1 MALSVWTAISG
12 YSFGTLS
19 ERQTVSL
26 PLPIT
31 AIPGVIYTVI
41 SGKLPPGLR
50 LVGSSIVGTA
60 FEVSRTTEF
69 KFVIRA
75 KKNLDFADRT
85 LSITIEGSDEPQ
97 WLTPAGPLPVGAN
110 NAYYILDSSY
120 IDFQLSAI
128 DTDTAAGQKLN
139 FFIASGDGEL
149 PPGLIMTRTGRIT
162 GFVQPLLSVP
172 LNAGE
177 GPFDT
182 DLYDSVAYD
191 YGYRPTNGYDT
202 YVYDLTVFDFFV
214 PTGRPRKL
222 NRNYEFIVTLTDGDT
237 ITKRKYRIF
246 VVGDDFFRSD
256 NVITQSGSGTY
267 TADVTYVR
275 APIFTT
281 PANLGLRRANNYQ
294 TFKIDT
300 WEGFNNDL
308 GPIVYEFDPVNARM
322 NAVCYKETSND
333 NKNGSVNI
341 RFERATAVPQ
351 VGYKI
356 NFNGEFDGATEQT
369 YEIIDIDIL
378 GGDIYRVT
386 LDVPLEMNIPNGTP
400 VFLGDDSVLPPG
412 MDFDITNGEVFGTVP
427 YQPAITKE
435 YNFTI
440 KAIRFGQGSE
450 TSISRRLFTVKILGE
465 VDSTISWNTDSDLGS
480 IDAGY
485 ISSLFVSATTTY
497 NGTIMYRHID
507 GKLPPGLSLNFDGEI
522 VGKTNEV
529 GQQILYKSF
538 WKPSRVY
545 EQNDVIRLQNEK
557 NIISA
562 VRKKNIAFV
571 VTDIDHGLQDNSLV
585 KVATDNLEFNTYTS
599 VAIECGPIKI
609 LSRNGSGSN
618 KVKFNIPT
626 QLNIPL
632 APTFPKGSIT
642 GTPVSNAAISQR
654 TVTVKSTTGAG
665 TNAQF
670 QIFKPSDP
678 QVRYTGITEI
688 SLVNPGSGYKPGDS
702 ITISGSLL
710 NGVDG
715 ANDMTFTIP
724 NGLEYWYKVNGNSNS
739 LYNGRYFA
747 TESTSNSITLV
758 YASDP
763 GVLGT
768 GLISVAIDANTFE
781 AQTQITPLNYF
792 SYSNKGA
799 TTTIRSVVGQAQPEP
814 IYYKAKSTH
823 TSGLTF
829 NTLLWSIYEFANQ
842 DLTLTELDTKTT
854 TLDGE
859 GTSLDRTYTF
869 TVQAMDPLGYSAI
882 ERTFT
887 ITVNVPNQ
895 KYYSNIHVRPF
906 MKSSQRQLFKDFINS
921 YQVFTPEYIYR
932 PYDPAFGI
940 QKDLRMLVF
949 AGIETKTAEDYVNRV
964 MSKNH
969 KPKRFTFGEL
979 KKAVAKVPGTNDE
992 VYEVIYVEM
1001 LDPLEKGKK
1010 SLPERIK
1017 LRSSSLNITVDQNN
1031 EFYQGPFNID
1041 SPTWNRPIPFYA
1053 TIDANNV
1060 FAGDPGSSIRFPSSI
1075 SLWRYRIRNMP
1086 DASRERNYLPLW
1098 MRSIQQNT
1106 VTELDY
1112 VAAIPL
1118 CYCKVGSA
1126 DYIMLNIKNY
1136 IETTGFEFNQ
1146 LDYTVD
1152 RYIIDSVDGAY
1163 NTDKYLVFRNDR
1175 TSIT

>member
-1 MALSVWTAISG
+1 MALSVWTQNSG
-12 YSFGTLS
+12 YSFGVLS
-19 ERQTVSL
+19 ERNTVNI

-31 AIPGVIYTVI
+31 PTPDVTYTII
-41 SGKLPPGLR
+41 SGKLPAGLR
-50 LVGSSIVGTA
+50 LVNSTIVGTP
-60 FEVSRTTEF
+60 FEVSRTTEY

-75 KKNLDFADRT
+75 RKNISFSDRT
-85 LSITIEGSDEPQ
+85 FSITIEGSDEPQ
-97 WLTPAGPLPVGAN
+97 WLTPAGPLPVGSN

-120 IDFQLSAI
+120 IDFQLSAV

-149 PPGLIMTRTGRIT
+149 PPGLIMTNTGRIT

-191 YGYRPTNGYDT
+191 FGYRPTNGYDT
-202 YVYDLTVFDFFV
+202 YIYDLTVYDFFV

-222 NRNYEFIVTLTDGDT
+222 NRNYEFIVTVTDGDT
-237 ITKRKYRIF
+237 VTKRKYRIF

-256 NVITQSGSGTY
+256 NVITTAGSGTY

-281 PANLGLRRANNYQ
+281 PADLGVRRANNYQ

-300 WEGFNNDL
+300 WEGFNEDL
-308 GPIVYEFDPVNARM
+308 GPIVYEFDEVNARI
-322 NAVCYKETSND
+322 NAVCNKETSQD
-333 NKNGSVNI
+333 NKLGSMLI
-341 RFERATAVPQ
+341 RFERATGVPQ

-356 NFNGEFDGATEQT
+356 NFNGEFSGATGQT
-369 YEIIDIDIL
+369 YIITDVDVL

-386 LDVPLEMNIPNGTP
+386 IDVPLEMNIPNGTP
-400 VFLGDDSVLPPG
+400 IFLGDDSTLPPG
-412 MDFDITNGEVFGTVP
+412 MSFDPTNGEVFGTVP

-450 TSISRRLFTVKILGE
+450 TSISRRVFSVKVLGE
-465 VDSTISWNTDSDLGS
+465 VDSAMSWNTPSDLGS
-480 IDAGY
+480 IDAGF
-485 ISSLFVSATTTY
+485 ISSLFVSASSTY
-497 NGTIMYRHID
+497 NGTIMYRLLE

-522 VGKTNEV
+522 VGKTNEI

-538 WKPSRVY
+538 WKPSTTYQV
-545 EQNDVIRLQNEK
+545 NDVVRRNNEK
-557 NIISA
+557 AIVSL
-562 VRKKNIAFV
+562 VRRKNIAYA
-571 VTDIDHGLQDNSLV
+571 VTSEDHEFKDNSLV
-585 KVATDNLEFNTYTS
+585 KVVTEKLDFNTYTS
-599 VAIECGPIKI
+599 AAIECGPIRI

-618 KVKFNIPT
+618 KVKFDIP
-626 QLNIPL
+626 QQINIPL
-632 APTFPKGSIT
+632 APTFPKSYIT
-642 GTPVSNAAISQR
+642 GTPVSNTAISQR
-654 TVTVKSTTGAG
+654 TVTVKSTTGSGVGAE
-665 TNAQF
+665 F

-678 QVRYTGITEI
+678 QARYSGITEI
-688 SLVNPGSGYKPGDS
+688 SLVNPGSGYLPGDY
-702 ITISGSLL
+702 ITISGALL

-715 ANDMTFTIP
+715 VNDMTFWIP

-739 LYNGRYFA
+739 NYNGRYFA
-747 TESTSNSITLV
+747 TESSSNTITLV

-763 GVLGT
+763 GTLGSGT
-768 GLISVAIDANTFE
+768 ISVAGVG
-781 AQTQITPLNYF
+781 QTQITPLNYF

-799 TTTIRSVVGQAQPEP
+799 TTTIQTTSGQAEP
-814 IYYKAKSTH
+814 MPSYYKAKSTH

-829 NTLLWSIYEFANQ
+829 NSSLWSIYKFESR

-854 TLDGE
+854 TFDGLE
-859 GTSLDRTYTF
+859 TNFDRSYSF

-887 ITVNVPNQ
+887 ISVNVPNQ

-921 YQVFTPEYIYR
+921 YEVFTPELIYR
-932 PYDPAFGI
+932 PYDPSFGV
-940 QKDLRMLVF
+940 QKDLRMLVY
-949 AGIETKTAEDYVNRV
+949 AGIETKQAEEYINKA

-969 KPKRFTFGEL
+969 KPKRFKFGQL
-979 KKAVAKVPGTNDE
+979 KKALAKVPGTNDE
-992 VYEVIYVEM
+992 VYEVIYIQM
-1001 LDPLEKGKK
+1001 LDPLEKEKK
-1010 SLPERIK
+1010 HLPDLVK
-1017 LRSSSLNITVDQNN
+1017 LKPSSLNITVDQNN
-1031 EFYQGPFNID
+1031 EFYNGPNFSLD
-1041 SPTWNRPIPFYA
+1041 SPTWNRPIPFNITLDA
-1053 TIDANNV
+1053 TNV
-1060 FAGDPGSSIRFPSSI
+1060 FAGDPGSAIKFPSSI
-1075 SLWRYRIRNMP
+1075 SLWRQRIRNMP
-1086 DASRERNYLPLW
+1086 DTSRERYYLPLW
-1098 MRSIQQNT
+1098 MRSIQEGS

-1118 CYCKVGSA
+1118 CFCKPGGA

-1136 IETTGFEFNQ
+1136 LETTNFDFNQ

-1163 NTDKYLVFRNDR
+1163 NTDKYLVFKNDR